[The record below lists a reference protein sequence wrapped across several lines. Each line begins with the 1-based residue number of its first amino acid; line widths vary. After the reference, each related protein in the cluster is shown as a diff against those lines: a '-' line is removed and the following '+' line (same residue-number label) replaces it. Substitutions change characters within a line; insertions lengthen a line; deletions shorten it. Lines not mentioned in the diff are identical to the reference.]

1 MDRLNDQD
9 ENRHSMKHDSWLA
22 ATSWEFENRA
32 LALGVLF
39 SVAFMLSAF
48 DPQNATVALAHALS
62 HQLQADGDRRARTLF
77 ALAAVVVS
85 TAALTRTWASAYLK
99 SDVVYASA
107 LKTSSLVADGPYRHT
122 RNPLYLGNVLMAVG
136 MGAMASRIGFVVL
149 VGGMIVFSYRLIWRE
164 EAELLRSQG
173 EPYAAFLARVP
184 RLMPAVRPRVPA
196 AGRRPDWAAGFRAES
211 WYWGFAAAIAAFA
224 ITLSVKLFFGI
235 LSTSLALFWVLTS
248 RVAQGRG

>member
-1 MDRLNDQD
+1 MKPDSRLT
-9 ENRHSMKHDSWLA
+9 
-22 ATSWEFENRA
+22 ATTWEFENRA

-39 SVAFMLSAF
+39 SVAFMSSAF
-48 DPQNATVALAHALS
+48 DPQNVTVALGHALS
-62 HQLQADGDRRARTLF
+62 RQLHADGDRIARTLF
-77 ALAAVVVS
+77 AVAAVLVS

-99 SDVVYASA
+99 SDVVYASG
-107 LKTSSLVADGPYRHT
+107 LKTASLVGDGPYRHT

-136 MGAMASRIGFVVL
+136 MGAMASRVGFVVL

-173 EPYAAFLARVP
+173 ERYAAYLARVP
-184 RLMPAVRPRVPA
+184 RLMPALRPRVPS

-211 WYWGFAAAIAAFA
+211 WYWGFAAAIAAFS

-235 LSTSLALFWVLTS
+235 LSASLALFWVLTS
-248 RVAQGRG
+248 RVEQGRSG

>member
-1 MDRLNDQD
+1 
-9 ENRHSMKHDSWLA
+9 MKPDSWLA
-22 ATSWEFENRA
+22 ATTWEFENRA

-39 SVAFMLSAF
+39 SVAFMWSAV
-48 DPQNATVALAHALS
+48 DPQNVTVALARALS
-62 HQLQADGDRRARTLF
+62 DQWQADGDRLARTLF

-85 TAALTRTWASAYLK
+85 AAALSRTWASAYLK

-107 LKTSSLVADGPYRHT
+107 LKTAALVADGPYRHT

-149 VGGMIVFSYRLIWRE
+149 VGGMIVFSYRLIRRE

-173 EPYAAFLARVP
+173 VRYAVYLARVP
-184 RLMPAVRPRVPA
+184 RLMPALRARVPS
-196 AGRRPDWAAGFRAES
+196 AGRRPDWAAGFWAES
-211 WYWGFAAAIAAFA
+211 WYWGFAAAIVAFA

-235 LSTSLALFWVLTS
+235 LSASLALFWVLTS
-248 RVAQGRG
+248 RVKQSGSG

>member
-1 MDRLNDQD
+1 
-9 ENRHSMKHDSWLA
+9 MKPESRLA
-22 ATSWEFENRA
+22 ATAWEFENRA

-39 SVAFMLSAF
+39 SVAFLCSAF
-48 DPQNATVALAHALS
+48 DPQNVTVALAHAVS
-62 HQLQADGDRRARTLF
+62 DRLQADGTRLARTLF

-99 SDVVYASA
+99 RDVVYASA
-107 LKTSSLVADGPYRHT
+107 IKTASLVGDGPYRHT
-122 RNPLYLGNVLMAVG
+122 RNPLYLGNVLMAIG
-136 MGAMASRIGFVVL
+136 MGAMASRIGFLVL

-173 EPYAAFLARVP
+173 ERYAAYLARVP
-184 RLMPAVRPRVPA
+184 RLMPALRARLPS